1 MKKKAGPSASERQTM
16 ASTSTGGRSGASSRR
31 SARRPTS
38 SRPDGKGCGRPTLA
52 PSGLRLSVWR
62 CRSRSSVRTVTGQEV
77 TTRACRRCSGGR
89 GLVTM
94 CGFCTSGVSHREA
107 GVTRVF
113 CRTAACQNADGL
125 HGHAMSPPARPAA
138 ATLVLLRDRPAGPA
152 EILLVQRHGRSKF
165 AAGDH
170 VFAGGKVEADD
181 IPDDVERF
189 CRGLTATEASAR
201 LGGDLTPRQALGYW
215 VGAIREAFEEV
226 GILLAYDRTGAFVR
240 RTPDNRARFEAH
252 RQACQSANP
261 AFLAMLRAEE
271 LTLAT
276 DRLTYF
282 AHWITPE
289 EQPLRFD
296 TRFFATEA
304 PPGQEPEVDGHEI
317 VASRWLTAAEAFEA
331 LARKEITLRL
341 PTIKNLELLQRAGG
355 RTADVLS
362 GLLGLTVP
370 TIRPRVLQVD
380 GKPLAV
386 LPGDLRWY

>member
-1 MKKKAGPSASERQTM
+1 
-16 ASTSTGGRSGASSRR
+16 
-31 SARRPTS
+31 
-38 SRPDGKGCGRPTLA
+38 
-52 PSGLRLSVWR
+52 
-62 CRSRSSVRTVTGQEV
+62 
-77 TTRACRRCSGGR
+77 
-89 GLVTM
+89 
-94 CGFCTSGVSHREA
+94 
-107 GVTRVF
+107 
-113 CRTAACQNADGL
+113 
-125 HGHAMSPPARPAA
+125 MSPPAIPSAA
-138 ATLVLLRDRPAGPA
+138 ATLVLLRDRAAGPA

-165 AAGDH
+165 AAGDY

-189 CRGLTATEASAR
+189 CRGLTAAEASAR

-226 GILLAYDRTGAFVR
+226 GILLAYDAAGGFVR
-240 RTPDNRARFEAH
+240 PTPDNDERFAAY
-252 RQACQSANP
+252 RRACQSSNP
-261 AFLAMLRAEE
+261 AFFTMLRAEG

-304 PPGQEPEVDGHEI
+304 PPDQTPEVDGHEI
-317 VASRWLTAAEAFEA
+317 VASRWLTTAEAFEA
-331 LARKEITLRL
+331 LGRKEITLRL
-341 PTIKNLELLQRAGG
+341 PTIKNLELLQRAGA
-355 RTADVLS
+355 RTADVLH
-362 GLLGLTVP
+362 GLRGLSVP

-386 LPGDLRWY
+386 LPGDPRWY